1 LGLPAFLEYLKL
13 AIHDVF
19 AGRAVRNHADRNTEV
34 LFGKLDVMTC
44 VLREILELLDAADVA
59 FPTRELLENRLAA
72 LELRSGREVIDLLA
86 VELVADADRNL
97 IEIAE
102 CIKYGHGNAG
112 CALHLASIA
121 GCNEV
126 EPADTTRTA
135 GGSTVLAL
143 IAAALSQFFRFIA
156 ENLGNELAC
165 ADSAGIR
172 LNDRVNLFDLIRR
185 DAACADSA
193 EAGDRGGRR

>member
-1 LGLPAFLEYLKL
+1 MPRMSHFQPGSFSKIGLQ
-13 AIHDVF
+13 
-19 AGRAVRNHADRNTEV
+19 
-34 LFGKLDVMTC
+34 
-44 VLREILELLDAADVA
+44 
-59 FPTRELLENRLAA
+59 RL
-72 LELRSGREVIDLLA
+72 SSVV

-112 CALHLASIA
+112 CTLHLAPIA

-143 IAAALSQFFRFIA
+143 IAAALSQLFRFIA

-185 DAACADSA
+185 DAACTDSA
-193 EAGDRGGRR
+193 EAGDRGGGGDHRINAEVRVLQGAEL

>member
-1 LGLPAFLEYLKL
+1 MGLPAFLEYLKL

-112 CALHLASIA
+112 CALHLAPIA

-143 IAAALSQFFRFIA
+143 IAAALSQLFRFIA
-156 ENLGNELAC
+156 ENLGNERC
-165 ADSAGIR
+165 
-172 LNDRVNLFDLIRR
+172 V
-185 DAACADSA
+185 
-193 EAGDRGGRR
+193 

>member
-1 LGLPAFLEYLKL
+1 M
-13 AIHDVF
+13 
-19 AGRAVRNHADRNTEV
+19 

-59 FPTRELLENRLAA
+59 FPTRELLENRFAA

-102 CIKYGHGNAG
+102 CIEYGHGNAG
-112 CALHLASIA
+112 CALHLAPIA

-143 IAAALSQFFRFIA
+143 IAAALSQLFRFIA

-185 DAACADSA
+185 DAACTDSA
-193 EAGDRGGRR
+193 EAGDPGRRR